1 MLCAKANTTQDS
13 STSSELKVGAMAAV
27 WRQTGGLG
35 VVVVRLGATV
45 VGSLGV
51 VGGLCPSVLV
61 PLQEG
66 SPLAFAYSAE
76 SWGK

>member
-1 MLCAKANTTQDS
+1 M
-13 STSSELKVGAMAAV
+13 
-27 WRQTGGLG
+27 
-35 VVVVRLGATV
+35 VVVRLGATV

-66 SPLAFAYSAE
+66 SPLALRPKL
-76 SWGK
+76 GKTKFRAL